1 MDIENNLFEIICKY
15 NIDKHVPGY
24 RAYFR
29 AKELSKILYYEIEKQ
44 YETVVLVG
52 YGQTPITWFQRN
64 ICENKAAEYVINNLN
79 SDVRLIKQE
88 RETRCYLIVSFEYK
102 DELKVKLTEIGLNVK
117 SIYDFF
123 EKNSLYF
130 QNDFY
135 DIYGL
140 LYRDYRTGE
149 ITKDFKNFDINQIFF
164 WHRRNFELEQDN
176 KIRKIYLEK
185 IIFDCAYSKDFILLK
200 KYIELYGDEDSSYK
214 KFYIEVGYLLEQI
227 SEILEKRNQKD
238 CLMIWLDAL
247 EYGEDF
253 DMKFLS
259 EQDAKSLVFDNMYTV
274 TPYTGATFKTLFAK
288 KRVIEEKS
296 FNIIKIGEDD
306 SNFICGLK
314 ERGYIFRY
322 YGELDLLK
330 SEYIPTYYYS
340 VYTVMTQIF
349 WDILRDMV
357 LLKENEKCFFV
368 LHEVLHTHIPYI
380 SLGLTGKMYSN
391 REEWP
396 GQQEEAEKVLR
407 NQQAWES
414 REYVD
419 KQLEFWNDILPEQI
433 YKIYMSDHGHTFLGR
448 FHTIMKISQ
457 KDIRVRHCKSLL
469 SYYDFDKIIIYILEH
484 NDIDDKLFDSE
495 FVIVQDV
502 DYYYKE
508 YILSFIQSNEFTPDG
523 LIGYQGVVTKED
535 MFISYRHGVEYYQR
549 MRKDNICITDKRL
562 EYLRGKLSK
571 SQIDIY
577 KEKKFKYSRIVWE
590 ANQRCTERTKDY
602 EVKKKNVILNMFNN
616 IPLEESIAIR
626 GGGIHTMRLLM
637 LLSDTQRRR
646 ISYIID
652 KDNDCV
658 AGKTGIKILNPE
670 NIYETKIDHII
681 VSSFEFRELWKK
693 ELKNQNLDNTVNIL
707 DIYDELAKRGVICKR
722 DFYKKDF
729 IKEDFNISG

>member
-64 ICENKAAEYVINNLN
+64 ICENKAAKYVINNLN

>member
-1 MDIENNLFEIICKY
+1 
-15 NIDKHVPGY
+15 
-24 RAYFR
+24 
-29 AKELSKILYYEIEKQ
+29 
-44 YETVVLVG
+44 
-52 YGQTPITWFQRN
+52 
-64 ICENKAAEYVINNLN
+64 
-79 SDVRLIKQE
+79 
-88 RETRCYLIVSFEYK
+88 
-102 DELKVKLTEIGLNVK
+102 
-117 SIYDFF
+117 
-123 EKNSLYF
+123 
-130 QNDFY
+130 
-135 DIYGL
+135 
-140 LYRDYRTGE
+140 
-149 ITKDFKNFDINQIFF
+149 
-164 WHRRNFELEQDN
+164 
-176 KIRKIYLEK
+176 
-185 IIFDCAYSKDFILLK
+185 
-200 KYIELYGDEDSSYK
+200 
-214 KFYIEVGYLLEQI
+214 
-227 SEILEKRNQKD
+227 
-238 CLMIWLDAL
+238 
-247 EYGEDF
+247 
-253 DMKFLS
+253 
-259 EQDAKSLVFDNMYTV
+259 MYTV